1 MSADLLITSAE
12 ILTESAVI
20 PRGWLRIRAGKIDGF
35 GAGSPPYSDDEG
47 LRVIQAGGRT
57 LLPGFIDLHVHGAVN
72 HDVMDADPDG
82 LRAMARFF
90 ASHGVTGWLPTTL
103 TDTGAAIR
111 AALATVKSVMLEPAS
126 GAAIFGVHLEGPYLN
141 RKRGGAQHLEL
152 IRPVDQ
158 AEALGWL
165 ETGIVRQISLA
176 PEAEGVQWL
185 IAACRERGI
194 IASAAHTDATYE
206 QAVAG
211 FDAGIR
217 QSTHTFNAQSPLHH
231 RAPGVVGAVLGDA
244 RVRAELIADGVHVH
258 PGAMRALWAAKGAE
272 GIILISD
279 AMRATGMPDGDYTLG
294 SYAVTKRGKSATL
307 ADGTLAGSV
316 LTMDVGLVNF
326 ATAVG
331 APLAQVWR
339 CASLNAA
346 QAIGVAD
353 VTGSI
358 TPGKRADLVL
368 LGDDLAPWM
377 TFVEGIIVYDASRG

>member
-1 MSADLLITSAE
+1 MSNDVLITSAE

-20 PRGWLRIRAGKIDGF
+20 SRGWLRIRAGKIDGF
-35 GAGSPPYSDDEG
+35 GAGSPPQSDGDV
-47 LRVIQAGGRT
+47 RVIQAGGRT
-57 LLPGFIDLHVHGAVN
+57 LLPGFIDVHVHGAIN
-72 HDVMDADPDG
+72 HDVMDADADG

-90 ASHGVTGWLPTTL
+90 AAHGVTGWLPTTL
-103 TDTGAAIR
+103 TATTEAIN
-111 AALATVKSVMLEPAS
+111 AALATVKEVMREPAS

-141 RKRGGAQHLEL
+141 RKRGGAQHLDL
-152 IRPVDQ
+152 IRPVDR

-176 PEAEGVQWL
+176 PEAEDANWL
-185 IAACRERGI
+185 IAACHERGI
-194 IASAAHTDATYE
+194 TTSAAHTDATYE
-206 QAVAG
+206 QAIAG

-279 AMRATGMPDGDYTLG
+279 AMRATGMPDGDYPLG
-294 SYAVTKRGKSATL
+294 SYAVTKRGNSATL

-316 LTMDVGLVNF
+316 LTMDVGLVSF

-331 APLAQVWR
+331 APLTKVWR

-358 TPGKRADLVL
+358 APGRRADLVL

-377 TFVEGIIVYDASRG
+377 TFVEGIMVYDASRG